1 MFKRKQKA
9 FEVGF
14 MALQIGAIKAY
25 SYRTFKTIGS
35 KKEVVSA
42 ISVYPCIVY
51 FSVLKKGLVQ
61 AISESSIY
69 PHFFTFLAEEK
80 PAAMQHESPSLQ
92 SSASSSNSGSSSS
105 ETAAASSQAEVK
117 SSIESASIAS
127 RTTTTAILSWI
138 ILLFI
143 NM

>member
-35 KKEVVSA
+35 KKEVVST

-51 FSVLKKGLVQ
+51 FSVLRK
-61 AISESSIY
+61 A
-69 PHFFTFLAEEK
+69 
-80 PAAMQHESPSLQ
+80 
-92 SSASSSNSGSSSS
+92 
-105 ETAAASSQAEVK
+105 
-117 SSIESASIAS
+117 
-127 RTTTTAILSWI
+127 
-138 ILLFI
+138 
-143 NM
+143 